1 LDYFKQRRAYRN
13 FKMYEAS
20 VSNGQNNL
28 YRELLDYANDEGKL
42 DVQFRMKNSAL
53 LSLTGLSEPG
63 LDKAR
68 NSLVQLGLIKYIK
81 GKKNIKSPEY
91 RIINL
96 YGRSTS
102 RVTDK
107 TDNPTGSPT
116 SNPTRNDKSMPA
128 SLEEVGQL
136 VGQGGGQLV
145 GHKELTSTDLD
156 LTKKINKKNLAEPSK
171 PVQRQITP
179 DEFFATE
186 IWPIYPRKMG
196 YGDALEAYKQAIT
209 SGLATNEQIIDG
221 IKRYKAYIQVK
232 NIQEGFIKSAEKW
245 LDGQRWHD
253 QYDMTPT
260 TQQGSQQPFKN
271 HEASQED
278 VQWSSLQGG
287 S

>member
-1 LDYFKQRRAYRN
+1 MIDYFKQLNAFYSQDVAELKQLNGSEVALWNALAYINNKARGLREFTVASSVLIKKSGLKEANFFKTRN
-13 FKMYEAS
+13 TLRQKGLVKVMSGKGSHAAS
-20 VSNGQNNL
+20 YQMTVLYDLSLYSIDNGIGNSSGNSIGNSSGNSIGNSS
-28 YRELLDYANDEGKL
+28 DNGIG
-42 DVQFRMKNSAL
+42 NSSGNGSAL
-53 LSLTGLSEPG
+53 SLNLTKL
-63 LDKAR
+63 
-68 NSLVQLGLIKYIK
+68 NS
-81 GKKNIKSPEY
+81 
-91 RIINL
+91 
-96 YGRSTS
+96 
-102 RVTDK
+102 
-107 TDNPTGSPT
+107 
-116 SNPTRNDKSMPA
+116 
-128 SLEEVGQL
+128 
-136 VGQGGGQLV
+136 
-145 GHKELTSTDLD
+145 
-156 LTKKINKKNLAEPSK
+156 TKKINKKSSADPEQSNRRE
-171 PVQRQITP
+171 ITP

>member
-1 LDYFKQRRAYRN
+1 MIDYFKQLNAFYSQDVAELKQLNGSEVALWNALAYINNKARGLREFTVASSVLIKKSGLKEANFFKTRN
-13 FKMYEAS
+13 TLRQKGLVKVISGKGSHAAS
-20 VSNGQNNL
+20 YQMTVLYDLSLYSIDNGIGNSSGNSI
-28 YRELLDYANDEGKL
+28 DNSSDNSIG
-42 DVQFRMKNSAL
+42 NSSGNSSAL
-53 LSLTGLSEPG
+53 SLNLTKL
-63 LDKAR
+63 
-68 NSLVQLGLIKYIK
+68 NS
-81 GKKNIKSPEY
+81 
-91 RIINL
+91 
-96 YGRSTS
+96 
-102 RVTDK
+102 
-107 TDNPTGSPT
+107 
-116 SNPTRNDKSMPA
+116 
-128 SLEEVGQL
+128 
-136 VGQGGGQLV
+136 
-145 GHKELTSTDLD
+145 
-156 LTKKINKKNLAEPSK
+156 TKKINKKNLAEPSK

-196 YGDALEAYKQAIT
+196 YGDALESYKQVIT

-245 LDGQRWHD
+245 LDGQRWRD